1 MERKQ
6 SNQAGQAGDGAS
18 DDPERRPPAG
28 VQSRGDMT
36 DRTDARGGEDTGDD
50 DTDDGLSPTD
60 EAVRIAAEDT
70 ASGDGREDRPSEL
83 PVFEAPLTGPKV

>member
-1 MERKQ
+1 MQRKQ
-6 SNQAGQAGDGAS
+6 DGQTGQADNSESDGT
-18 DDPERRPPAG
+18 ERRPPAG
-28 VQSRGDMT
+28 LPSHGDAAT
-36 DRTDARGGEDTGDD
+36 RKGTPRSDE

-70 ASGDGREDRPSEL
+70 PSGDGREDRPSNL